1 LKSTALGTGNFLCQ
15 ARRVAPIKFG
25 TDGWRAVIAGDFTFA
40 NVARVAQAAADF
52 WNAEILNPK
61 SEIFGREPKIVVGYD
76 RRFFSDKFAQTTAE
90 VFAGNGFQVVLTPE
104 PTPTP
109 SVSFAV
115 KHLRAVGGVVIT
127 ASHNPPGF
135 NGFKLK
141 SFYGGSSDSE
151 TCKAVEGFLDKNPVC
166 RAPHPVPLPVGRGE
180 GGHRPGE
187 GKITVHDVRPAHYTA
202 LKKLVDFKLIAK
214 SKLRFAH
221 DALFGV
227 GAGCF
232 EQLLAGT
239 TCKVTTLNGAHDV
252 MFGGINPEP
261 IVQNYARSQKFL
273 RAHPHDICLVTDG
286 DADRVG
292 GMDGRGNYLTT
303 HKIICLLLHH
313 LVVNRKL
320 TGRVVKALT
329 TTSMVDKMCAFY
341 GLPLVETGVGFKY
354 ICAEMLKGGVLL
366 GAEESGGIGF
376 AGHIPERDGIAAG
389 LMLLELLATERVS
402 VNKMLAGMEKQFG
415 PHRYGRIDTHY
426 PLEKRASLMEFL
438 KNHPPEKLLRSPLAD
453 MKTFDGVKFIAADS
467 SWLMLRGSG
476 TEPVLRIYAEAKSDA
491 GVQKLL
497 KLGVGL
503 TRR

>member
-1 LKSTALGTGNFLCQ
+1 MAQ
-15 ARRVAPIKFG
+15 IKFG
-25 TDGWRAVIAGDFTFA
+25 TDGWRAVIAEDFTFV

-52 WNAEILNPK
+52 WGANPVAGT
-61 SEIFGREPKIVVGYD
+61 ERKIVVGYD
-76 RRFFSDKFAQTTAE
+76 RRFFSDQFAQCSAE
-90 VFAGNGFQVVLTPE
+90 VFAGNNFQVVLTPE

-115 KHLRAVGGVVIT
+115 KNLHAVGGVMIT
-127 ASHNPPGF
+127 ASHNPPIF

-141 SFYGGSSDSE
+141 SHYGGSSDSE
-151 TCKAVEGFLDKNPVC
+151 TCKAVESLLDRNPVKTL
-166 RAPHPVPLPVGRGE
+166 PLSIAVKDGRII
-180 GGHRPGE
+180 
-187 GKITVHDVRPAHYTA
+187 ITDVRPAHYAA

-239 TCKVTTLNGAHDV
+239 TCKVTTLNGEHDV
-252 MFGGINPEP
+252 LFGGINPEP
-261 IVQNYARSQKFL
+261 IVRNYARSQAYLKK
-273 RAHPHDICLVTDG
+273 HPHDICLVTDG

-303 HKIICLLLHH
+303 HQIICLLLHH
-313 LVVNRKL
+313 LIVNRKGR
-320 TGRVVKALT
+320 GRVVKALT
-329 TTSMVDKMCAFY
+329 TTSMVDKMCAVY
-341 GLPLVETGVGFKY
+341 GLPVVETGVGFKY

-376 AGHIPERDGIAAG
+376 SGHIPERDGIAAG

-402 VNKMLAGMEKQFG
+402 VNQLLAGLEKQFG

-426 PLEKRASLMEFL
+426 PLERRASLMEFL
-438 KNHPPEKLLRSPLAD
+438 KTNPPEKLLRSPLAD

-476 TEPVLRIYAEAKSDA
+476 TEPILRIYAEAKSDA
-491 GVQKLL
+491 DVQQLL
-497 KLGVGL
+497 KLGVEL
-503 TRR
+503 TRH